1 MFAHFGSGLMHKLKW
16 APKLNLNVRMDT
28 VSWMSVLQNS
38 PKYANKPSLL
48 AIQFTVYTLPLCAVA
63 GNSIQG
69 AQRGTKESLFK
80 IWFTA
85 ERGTCP
91 CERQVWWQRIG
102 MQQNGQMEQRKTR
115 NGCKCPR
122 NGRELLLKGE
132 GVQIRKGRQ
141 FAERQERLVWQQDAG
156 EWWAWKM
163 ERKAFLDNKY

>member
-1 MFAHFGSGLMHKLKW
+1 MHQLKW

-28 VSWMSVLQNS
+28 VRWMSVLQNS

-115 NGCKCPR
+115 NGRKC
-122 NGRELLLKGE
+122 
-132 GVQIRKGRQ
+132 
-141 FAERQERLVWQQDAG
+141 RQE
-156 EWWAWKM
+156 WKGVTTEGWRSADK
-163 ERKAFLDNKY
+163 ERKAICRTTGEIGMATRRWWVMGMEGGKKSFLR